1 MKSLLDR
8 MFEAALKAVSAE
20 CVIDRTGLSAPCGR
34 TFIAS
39 IGKAAAPMA
48 VAAARRLQP
57 SCTGLIV
64 TRDGHGLSAGALPS
78 GIEQIEAGHPVPDA
92 RGVAAADRLLA
103 EASALGPDDLLLA
116 LVSGGASAL
125 VAAPVAGVTLAEKA
139 GLTRALLASGA
150 PIAEMNLVRRHLS
163 QVKGGRLA
171 AATRARVVT
180 LVISDVP
187 GDDPSAVGSGPT
199 VPDGSTRAEA
209 RAVLARWGIDPP
221 PAIARALAGDAP
233 PVGAPNAEPPI
244 VIARAADALA
254 AAAEVARAAGY
265 EPVLLGDDLEGDA
278 EALGR
283 EHAALALDHAAR
295 DGRWALLS
303 GGETTVV
310 VRNRAG
316 RGGRCSTYLAALTI
330 ALDGAAGVSAIAADT
345 DGIDGSEDNAG
356 AVMDP
361 TSLARAAALGLA
373 PAALLADNRSYDLF
387 AALGDPVVTG
397 PTRTNVNDFRCVLV
411 DAAA

>member
-1 MKSLLDR
+1 MRAVLLKLFDT
-8 MFEAALKAVSAE
+8 AVGAVSA
-20 CVIDRTGLSAPCGR
+20 DHALGRADFDAPHAR
-34 TFIAS
+34 TFVAA

-48 VAAARRLQP
+48 VAAAARLRSP
-57 SCTGLIV
+57 YSGLIV
-64 TRDGHGLSAGALPS
+64 TRDAHGLSPAMLPP
-78 GIEQIEAGHPVPDA
+78 GIEQVEAAHPVPDM

-103 EASALGPDDLLLA
+103 EAGALGPDDLLLA

-125 VAAPVAGVTLAEKA
+125 VAAPVAGVSLAEKA

-163 QVKGGRLA
+163 RVKGGRLA

-187 GDDPSAVGSGPT
+187 GDDPGAVGSGPT
-199 VPDGSTRAEA
+199 VPDGSTRADA
-209 RAVLARWGIDPP
+209 RAVLARWGIEPP
-221 PAIARALAGDAP
+221 PSIARALAGDAP
-233 PVGAPNAEPPI
+233 PVAAPNAEPPI

-265 EPVLLGDDLEGDA
+265 KPVLLGDDLEGDA
-278 EALGR
+278 EHLGR
-283 EHAALALDHAAR
+283 AHAALALDYR
-295 DGRWALLS
+295 SRGGRWALLS

-330 ALDGAAGVSAIAADT
+330 ALGGADGVSAIAADT

-387 AALGDPVVTG
+387 AALGDLVVTG

-411 DAAA
+411 GDAA